1 MVATIRMELRQGPAG
16 APLTRRRGAL
26 KHGIGARFVL
36 MRTNFPRSSMIFSE
50 SEGMPGAVCD
60 ELEYFG
66 EVVYPEKQL
75 LPDTVGG
82 GGGDPE
88 G

>member
-1 MVATIRMELRQGPAG
+1 
-16 APLTRRRGAL
+16 
-26 KHGIGARFVL
+26 
-36 MRTNFPRSSMIFSE
+36 
-50 SEGMPGAVCD
+50 MPGAVCD